1 MNMHF
6 NQRSMATILQ
16 FKEVAD
22 IPGVRI
28 TTDTDQERTMTVT
41 IQNGKLFKL
50 KECKSGIYY
59 QDTEKKDDEAEEN
72 NKTNKNTIIYYSCLQ
87 TVKENTNFL
96 TKS

>member
-59 QDTEKKDDEAEEN
+59 YDTEKKYDNTEEN
-72 NKTNKNTIIYYSCLQ
+72 NNINNNNIID
-87 TVKENTNFL
+87 
-96 TKS
+96 